1 MDQSFYLELSDLEI
15 VDYLWP
21 QFVENLGFVKSKQA
35 LGQALNL
42 QRMTG
47 NQGTLP
53 ALLFETCG
61 IALVHN
67 DYFYSLTGIL
77 CSRPETIL
85 LLSIKKNCAQ
95 LITQE

>member
-1 MDQSFYLELSDLEI
+1 MDQSFALEFSDLEI
-15 VDYLWP
+15 VNYLWP
-21 QFVENLGFVKSKQA
+21 QFVEHLGFEKSKQA
-35 LGQALNL
+35 LDQALDL

-61 IALVHN
+61 VALVHN
-67 DYFYSLTGIL
+67 DYLYSVTGIL

-95 LITQE
+95 LIGQE